1 MGIILQLS
9 FRYWHQLRIM
19 PTKWRKI
26 FKNPFLKTTFL
37 IILAL
42 VAELLIL
49 KQPTSLFVGQPHH
62 VKFPESLFFQA
73 SITKPVSF
81 QTTSESPVG
90 RPLTEA
96 ERATIQQLLPNAQ
109 APDKF
114 PAFEQLPLFI
124 LHDTAG
130 LLATS
135 TIYEKQQ
142 RNNGPLGDG
151 IAAYIARDG
160 EPIVTRSNFW
170 DVRRPTA
177 LAYEKSL
184 DILPE
189 KTRNQAIRQVYRLT
203 SDAGRNQAFQAVT
216 KGLNVN
222 QNNLIKGA
230 NIWLNTTSEA
240 QFKSMSRNYRGGL
253 DGAKSTGIW
262 AMTQVC
268 HDVLDGVNL
277 ARSAN
282 QKATL
287 TQVCQKVYPALKA
300 SRQRIAAAINVEIVQ
315 HMGSHC
321 FLTDG
326 AVKTYNAYNP
336 PYARIPENRVVSL
349 EKDGYAAYP
358 DSQYEGLALVYLY
371 SALQAGV
378 FPEITTHFLL
388 DKGIGDHCDPRG
400 LDLNLL
406 YEKISQRLGHSWGT
420 RYGINP
426 QYGTNL
432 NAGDNVWWAEKVL
445 GIKPF

>member
-1 MGIILQLS
+1 MDVIFQIS
-9 FRYWHQLRIM
+9 FRYWHKLQFYGS
-19 PTKWRKI
+19 KWRKI
-26 FKNPFLKTTFL
+26 FKNPFLKALFFL
-37 IILAL
+37 LLAL
-42 VAELLIL
+42 VAELALL

-62 VKFPESLFFQA
+62 VKLPESLFFQ
-73 SITKPVSF
+73 TLLEKPVSF
-81 QTTSESPVG
+81 QTASDSPVG

-130 LLATS
+130 LLAKS
-135 TIYEKQQ
+135 TVYEKQK

-160 EPIVTRSNFW
+160 EPIVTRNNFW

-184 DILPE
+184 DIVAE
-189 KTRNQAIRQVYRLT
+189 KARNQAVRQVYRLT
-203 SDAGRNQAFQAVT
+203 SDSGRTQAFEAVT
-216 KGLNVN
+216 KGLTVN

-230 NIWLNTTSEA
+230 NIWLNTTSES
-240 QFKSMSRNYRGGL
+240 QFNSISRNYRGGL

-282 QKATL
+282 QKGNL
-287 TQVCQKVYPALKA
+287 TKICQKVYPALKA
-300 SRQRIAAAINVEIVQ
+300 SRQRIAAAVNVEVVQ

-321 FLTDG
+321 FLTDS
-326 AVKTYNAYNP
+326 AVRTYNAYNP
-336 PYARIPENRVVSL
+336 PYARITQNRVVSL
-349 EKDGYAAYP
+349 QKDGYGAYP
-358 DSQYEGLALVYLY
+358 DSQYEGLAIVYLY
-371 SALQAGV
+371 SALQAGI

-400 LDLNLL
+400 LDLKLL
-406 YEKISQRLGHSWGT
+406 YEKISQRLGHPWGT

-432 NAGDNVWWAEKVL
+432 DAGDNVWWAEKVL